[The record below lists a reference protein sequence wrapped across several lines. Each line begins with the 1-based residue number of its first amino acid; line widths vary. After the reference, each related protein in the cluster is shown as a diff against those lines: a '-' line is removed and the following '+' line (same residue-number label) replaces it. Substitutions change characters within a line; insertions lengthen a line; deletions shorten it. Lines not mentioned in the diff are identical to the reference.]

1 MKGEP
6 MNATKTLSRKAEA
19 RKRFDG
25 SERLFN
31 ACWRELNWFERNSDT
46 LRDGPEVEAFLH
58 DAASRR
64 VNNSGSGFYLYG
76 E

>member
-1 MKGEP
+1 

-31 ACWRELNWFERNSDT
+31 ACWRELNWFERNANA
-46 LRDGPEVEAFLH
+46 LRDGAEVAAYLYA
-58 DAASRR
+58 AASRR
-64 VNNSGSGFYLYG
+64 VNNERSSFWLYG
-76 E
+76 K